1 MDIDD
6 EQYEGAIV
14 LEPHADFGACCIGTV
29 CDPEVR
35 LAYDYEKII
44 EMFVDR
50 DGMSYEEAQEFVD
63 YNTVRAIPYMGERKP
78 VLVYPLAEEI

>member
-1 MDIDD
+1 MTDRLDVAD

-35 LAYDYEKII
+35 LAYDYAK
-44 EMFVDR
+44 
-50 DGMSYEEAQEFVD
+50 
-63 YNTVRAIPYMGERKP
+63 K
-78 VLVYPLAEEI
+78 